1 MSRTD
6 DRHGCAKRTS
16 ANEPDKSRSAGGT
29 TMSITLHLNA
39 ETERRL
45 REEAVKNSLTLEEY
59 LEQLAEQAVA
69 SGSAVSRETWE
80 TAWRAWAA
88 SHKPSPRA
96 ADDDR
101 DAIYAG
107 RGE

>member
-1 MSRTD
+1 M
-6 DRHGCAKRTS
+6 
-16 ANEPDKSRSAGGT
+16 N
-29 TMSITLHLNA
+29 ITLHLNA
-39 ETERRL
+39 EVERRL
-45 REEAVKNSLTLEEY
+45 RGEAAKNGLTVEEY
-59 LEQLAEQAVA
+59 LEQLAERVVA
-69 SGSAVSRETWE
+69 SGSAVSSSWE

-88 SHKPSPRA
+88 SHKPLPSM